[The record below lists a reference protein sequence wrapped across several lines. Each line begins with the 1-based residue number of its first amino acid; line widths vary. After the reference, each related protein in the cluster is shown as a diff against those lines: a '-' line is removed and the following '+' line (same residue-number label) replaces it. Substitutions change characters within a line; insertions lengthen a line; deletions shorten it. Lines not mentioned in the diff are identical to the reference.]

1 METSGE
7 RQSSKLKPSK
17 QKSQLP
23 HTATEINKDEVSVP
37 VSSGLTSIPVINN
50 DNQSE
55 SISSGPVNDL
65 LSIPNATVT
74 VSKADSHSV
83 KDMRLSPI
91 NISDENDDNSS
102 IDDNVITDQSHHSP
116 VGLPKEALTSS
127 SPQEPMLKIKEAQ
140 NDNKIDMFAMELD
153 EDNRPLDQSS
163 PEPNKG

>member
-17 QKSQLP
+17 HKSQLP

-55 SISSGPVNDL
+55 SISNGPVNDL
-65 LSIPNATVT
+65 LSIATVT

-83 KDMRLSPI
+83 EDMRLSPI
-91 NISDENDDNSS
+91 NISDGNDDNSS

-153 EDNRPLDQSS
+153 EDSRPLDQSS